1 MKNSRHKTIAMIL
14 FFVWTTGI
22 LYGSLAPGNELPL
35 MKWLARIPYYDKW
48 IHFGFYLGQVVLLSL
63 WVRPAPKNRIW
74 VAIPCI
80 IFSGVVELLQSEYFN
95 RSGDWIDFVA
105 NSLGALLGIPV
116 AVLIV
121 KVFGERRSRP
131 ERENVIEHNE
141 L

>member
-1 MKNSRHKTIAMIL
+1 MKKEKHKAIAMIL
-14 FFVWTTGI
+14 FFLWTAGI
-22 LYGSLAPGNELPL
+22 LYGSLAPGEDLPP
-35 MKWLARIPYYDKW
+35 MRWLTRIPYYDKL

-63 WVRPAPKNRIW
+63 WIRPAHQNRIW

-80 IFSGVVELLQSEYFN
+80 IFSGIVELLQSEYFS
-95 RSGDWIDFVA
+95 RSGDWVDFAA
-105 NSLGALLGIPV
+105 NSLGALLGIPL

-121 KVFGERRSRP
+121 KVFGEGESRS